1 MTDKELLERINN
13 IELRE
18 GKERTVKSYVLR
30 NNVISP
36 KSERII
42 KEHMN
47 HYGFFFEDAPLDY
60 AKLFGNNNPVV
71 IEIGFGNGDTT
82 AEVAI
87 RRPEFN
93 YIGIEVFLQGFVNL
107 LGELGKREI
116 ENVRIIRFNA
126 VDVLNHMI
134 PDGSVEGFHI
144 FFPDPW
150 QKKRHHKRR
159 LMNPEFLHLLASKI
173 RKGGYIYMV
182 TDWEEYA
189 EEVLEL
195 STHEELLYNPFGGF
209 APPVTWRPVT
219 KFEQK
224 GMDSEHPI
232 NEIWLER
239 VDHSSL
245 S

>member
-1 MTDKELLERINN
+1 MDDKELFEKINN
-13 IELRE
+13 IEIRQ
-18 GKERTVKSYVLR
+18 GKERTIKSYVLR
-30 NNVISP
+30 NNIISP
-36 KSERII
+36 KAENIL
-42 KEHMN
+42 KKYMGD
-47 HYGFFFEDAPLDY
+47 YGFFFEDSPLDY
-60 AKLFGNNNPVV
+60 QKLFNNSNPVV
-71 IEIGFGNGDTT
+71 IEIGFGMGDTT

-93 YIGIEVFLQGFVNL
+93 YIGIEVFLHGFVNL
-107 LGELGKREI
+107 LNELGERHI

-126 VDVLNHMI
+126 VDVLEHMI

-159 LMNPEFLHLLASKI
+159 LMNPSFLNLLA
-173 RKGGYIYMV
+173 RKVRIGGYIYMV

-195 STHEELLYNPFGGF
+195 SASEPMLMNPFGGF
-209 APPVTWRPVT
+209 APPVTWRPIT

-224 GMDSEHPI
+224 GMESEHPI

-239 VDHSSL
+239 IGNI
-245 S
+245 

>member
-1 MTDKELLERINN
+1 MDDKELFEKINN
-13 IELRE
+13 IEIRQ
-18 GKERTVKSYVLR
+18 GKERTIKSYVLR
-30 NNVISP
+30 NNIISP
-36 KSERII
+36 KAENIL
-42 KEHMN
+42 KKYMGD
-47 HYGFFFEDAPLDY
+47 YGFFFEDSSLDY
-60 AKLFGNNNPVV
+60 QKLFNNSNPVV
-71 IEIGFGNGDTT
+71 IEIGFGMGDTT

-93 YIGIEVFLQGFVNL
+93 YIGIEVFLHGFVNL
-107 LGELGKREI
+107 LNELGERHI

-126 VDVLNHMI
+126 VDVLEHMI

-159 LMNPEFLHLLASKI
+159 LMNPSFLNLLA
-173 RKGGYIYMV
+173 RKVRTGGYIYMV

-195 STHEELLYNPFGGF
+195 SASEPMLMNPFGGF
-209 APPVTWRPVT
+209 APPVTWRPIT

-224 GMDSEHPI
+224 GMESEHPI

-239 VDHSSL
+239 IGNI
-245 S
+245 